1 MLTIKCGYYGIHIES
16 VCPSNNLTKKQTPY
30 YGVFRNL
37 NGAGVEPCMKVNL
50 IEGGNCRK
58 VVFVLLR
65 EGFFENKKVI
75 YTIK

>member
-1 MLTIKCGYYGIHIES
+1 
-16 VCPSNNLTKKQTPY
+16 
-30 YGVFRNL
+30 
-37 NGAGVEPCMKVNL
+37 MKVNL